1 MVIKRKIRVISLIAL
16 TMVLS
21 VNTLI
26 VTRASI
32 IDDFL
37 KSIGLKTETEQNVLE
52 ETIINKEVEEY
63 LDSNQKEVLSKIDD
77 IFGAIKN
84 VDIDSIKDNMD
95 YVLPKQVINNIE
107 EYFRDYSN
115 GKDNVKV
122 ILDTLKYQVDSITT
136 AGDKVIAK
144 ITYTYPS
151 ADKLISKVLPEV
163 LIKNAGVLFSG
174 QLNNDNL
181 DSILEIVKKE
191 IEKERYEVE
200 TFTREFN
207 FKKIDEEWKLVDVA
221 SIIKDAEDYINSI
234 SKNLFK

>member
-1 MVIKRKIRVISLIAL
+1 MIKKRKIRVMLLIAL
-16 TMVLS
+16 TMVLC
-21 VNTLI
+21 VNTLT
-26 VTRASI
+26 VTRAGI
-32 IDDFL
+32 IDDLL

-63 LDSNQKEVLSKIDD
+63 LDSNQKEVLSKIDE
-77 IFGAIKN
+77 IFGNIKN
-84 VDIDSIKDNMD
+84 VDIDSIKDNID

-115 GKDNVKV
+115 GKNNVKA
-122 ILDTLKYQVDSITT
+122 ILNTLKYQVDSITT

-181 DSILEIVKKE
+181 DSILETVKKE
-191 IEKERYEVE
+191 LEKERYEVE

-207 FKKIDEEWKLVDVA
+207 FKKIDGTWKLVDVG
-221 SIIKDAEDYINSI
+221 SIVKDAEGYINNI
-234 SKNLFK
+234 SKNFFK

>member
-1 MVIKRKIRVISLIAL
+1 MIKKSKIRVMLLIAL
-16 TMVLS
+16 TMVLC
-21 VNTLI
+21 VNILT
-26 VTRASI
+26 VTRAGI
-32 IDDFL
+32 IDDLL

-63 LDSNQKEVLSKIDD
+63 LDSNQKEVLSKIDE
-77 IFGAIKN
+77 IFGNIKN
-84 VDIDSIKDNMD
+84 VDIDSIRDNID
-95 YVLPKQVINNIE
+95 YVLPKQVVSNIE
-107 EYFRDYSN
+107 EYFRDYGN

-122 ILDTLKYQVDSITT
+122 ILGTLKYQVESITT
-136 AGDKVIAK
+136 AGDMVIAK

-181 DSILEIVKKE
+181 DSILEIVKNE
-191 IEKERYEVE
+191 LEKERYEVE

-207 FKKIDEEWKLVDVA
+207 FKKIDGTWKLVDVG
-221 SIIKDAEDYINSI
+221 SIVKDAEGYINNI
-234 SKNLFK
+234 SKNFLK